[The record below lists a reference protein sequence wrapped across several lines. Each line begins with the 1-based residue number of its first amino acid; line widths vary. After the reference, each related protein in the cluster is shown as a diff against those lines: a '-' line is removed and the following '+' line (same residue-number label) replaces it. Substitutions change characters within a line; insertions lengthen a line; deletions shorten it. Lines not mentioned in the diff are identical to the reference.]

1 GLGQTPTE
9 KEGAAFL
16 QGLPHK
22 VSLDDFT
29 DHLNKYYRPPIPSE
43 RLLEAFRVLDPAR
56 TGVISGAKLKQVI
69 TSLGEGLTNSE
80 VEGIFA
86 DIKLD
91 EDGNVN
97 YAQLAELRPLR
108 GRQGDN
114 AILES
119 QGWSEPEVTR
129 HPERGSA
136 RKDRLASIS
145 TVATDPSVVHEP
157 TEAESMAL
165 RKVMEIHDSHFPA
178 NGYVRYV
185 PYLSNSIMDSA
196 IVKRRASKEGTS
208 AAPSRRE
215 ATPNTAQSSQGG
227 SIQVGRKVE
236 LL

>member
-1 GLGQTPTE
+1 MLLRGLGQTPTE

-97 YAQLAELRPLR
+97 YAQLAELLNSGPTAVFL
-108 GRQGDN
+108 GTTKEISSDCQLSVHRQ
-114 AILES
+114 
-119 QGWSEPEVTR
+119 
-129 HPERGSA
+129 
-136 RKDRLASIS
+136 
-145 TVATDPSVVHEP
+145 
-157 TEAESMAL
+157 
-165 RKVMEIHDSHFPA
+165 
-178 NGYVRYV
+178 
-185 PYLSNSIMDSA
+185 
-196 IVKRRASKEGTS
+196 
-208 AAPSRRE
+208 
-215 ATPNTAQSSQGG
+215 
-227 SIQVGRKVE
+227 
-236 LL
+236 